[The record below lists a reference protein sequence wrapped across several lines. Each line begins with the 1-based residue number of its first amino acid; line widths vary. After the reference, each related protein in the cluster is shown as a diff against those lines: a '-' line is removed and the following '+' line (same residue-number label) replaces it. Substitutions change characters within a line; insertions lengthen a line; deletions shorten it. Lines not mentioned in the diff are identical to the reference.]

1 MPTSLSEELGS
12 LTPTLNLVLGIGFII
27 VGTIG
32 GIFNVLVFS
41 RSTLRK
47 TSCGMYFLIASIS
60 NITLVITG
68 QLPCLITVSSTSL
81 LTTFWYCQLR
91 VYLTYCSS
99 LFTRSL
105 IVLASLDR
113 LLLCSL
119 NATTRS
125 LCNVKMALR
134 IIRILKLFS
143 FILPIHVLVSNNL
156 HLPLR
161 ICCSDVYWLSIYDII
176 YQYIFVVILPSGLMS
191 IFSFILI
198 YRLRSQRIRLA
209 RELRTRDKQLNW
221 MLLSQVLF
229 YTIFHLPVPISLTYI
244 RTTPS
249 LKSSNDRITIENFF
263 SFLINTEIIYFY
275 FSMTF
280 ILNIIISRTFRKEFL
295 DIWKK
300 INENIFQL
308 KHITRIVPFNPPT
321 LIK

>member
-1 MPTSLSEELGS
+1 
-12 LTPTLNLVLGIGFII
+12 
-27 VGTIG
+27 
-32 GIFNVLVFS
+32 
-41 RSTLRK
+41 
-47 TSCGMYFLIASIS
+47 ASIS

-244 RTTPS
+244 RITPS
-249 LKSSNDRITIENFF
+249 LISSNYRITIENFF

-280 ILNIIISRTFRKEFL
+280 ILNIIISRTFRKQFL

-300 INENIFQL
+300 INGNIFQL
-308 KHITRIVPFNPPT
+308 KHITRIVPFN
-321 LIK
+321 LQL